1 VIPRFWGVRVG
12 RCPSWKIVTTRPEFA
27 CCAALGRN
35 VPGWVLSCPVRRQRV
50 GRGLRLS
57 VTGLAGSRDLDVS
70 SAVVALDH
78 RVLSG
83 GTALAVG
90 RHRLQESTVTRRR
103 AKMPWTSPG
112 TEPLVMCQ
120 DAEWTL
126 EHRHWRSQ

>member
-35 VPGWVLSCPVRRQRV
+35 VPGWVLSCPVRGQRV

-57 VTGLAGSRDLDVS
+57 VTGLAGSRDLGVS

-78 RVLSG
+78 RVERWYGPGS
-83 GTALAVG
+83 
-90 RHRLQESTVTRRR
+90 R
-103 AKMPWTSPG
+103 PTSPPG
-112 TEPLVMCQ
+112 VHSHTEEGENAVDLSRYRTSGDVPRC
-120 DAEWTL
+120 
-126 EHRHWRSQ
+126 